1 MKRTLCIL
9 AFALLPAV
17 AQADSINTVA
27 SELRALVDE
36 PFRFGVAQDL
46 AGNILLAQTQ
56 VTYAGPESLELSIES
71 VVRAIGIDEA
81 TYHAG
86 YVGFSNVDPIAWLS
100 STIAIDPGATVGI
113 TPNALFFGSEI
124 VQESGQVPVPESS
137 VLVLLCFGLILS
149 VFAGLFRF
157 APVATRRIP

>member
-27 SELRALVDE
+27 SELRALVDI

-46 AGNILLAQTQ
+46 AGNLLLAQTQ
-56 VTYAGPESLELSIES
+56 VAYAGPESLELSIEA
-71 VVRAIGIDEA
+71 VVRAITLDG
-81 TYHAG
+81 TP
-86 YVGFSNVDPIAWLS
+86 YVGFADYDQFTWAQ

-113 TPNALFFGSEI
+113 TPNALYFGSEI

-137 VLVLLCFGLILS
+137 VLVLLCFGLVLL

-157 APVATRRIP
+157 VPVATQRIP

>member
-9 AFALLPAV
+9 AFALMPAV

-46 AGNILLAQTQ
+46 AENLLTAQSLAS
-56 VTYAGPESLELSIES
+56 YASPTSLELSIEA
-71 VVRAIGIDEA
+71 VVRAIILDG
-81 TYHAG
+81 TP
-86 YVGFSNVDPIAWLS
+86 YVGFADYDQFTWAQSR
-100 STIAIDPGATVGI
+100 IAIDPGATIGI